1 MGEENVDNGM
11 TVGLQEELL
20 ADLTLELEDSD
31 NFTT

>member
-1 MGEENVDNGM
+1 MGEENIDSGM
-11 TVGLQEELL
+11 TAGLQEDLL